1 MSALLATEETL
12 MKIHVSQIP
21 PEGLQTHATY
31 HPASLDME
39 RDDVHL
45 IEPFEMDAFI
55 TKVDGEL
62 VVKADIR
69 CPLRCACARCLEEFD
84 STVRANALLSY
95 SVQPTDVVDITN
107 DIRQEIILAYP
118 MFPACQPGCKG
129 LCSQCG
135 QNLNQGTCSH

>member
-1 MSALLATEETL
+1 

-21 PEGLQTHATY
+21 PEGLQAHATY
-31 HPASLDME
+31 QPASLDME

-45 IEPFEMDAFI
+45 IESFEVDAFI

-69 CPLRCACARCLEEFD
+69 CPLRCTCARCLEEFD
-84 STVRANALLSY
+84 ATVQANAWLSY
-95 SVQPTDVVDITN
+95 HVQPTDVVDITD
-107 DIRQEIILAYP
+107 DIRQEIMLAYP
-118 MFPACQPGCKG
+118 MFPACRPDCKG

-135 QNLNQGTCSH
+135 HNLNQGPCSHQAAAGSP